1 MVEDLSELNEPV
13 WLLTWDQLQR
23 YGPLPVRL
31 ALREMPRRTGGDV
44 VEWGGHQEAAGRE
57 A

>member
-1 MVEDLSELNEPV
+1 MEDLSESREPL
-13 WLLTWDQLQR
+13 WLLTWDQLER
-23 YGPLPVRL
+23 YGPLPVRM

-57 A
+57 EL